1 MKFFFSLSFNEC
13 GYAHLLGRLACSI
26 KRSYLSTFGGGKFNL
41 SERTFNCIMTSS
53 SFLSP
58 EVLSPKLPDHGSL
71 IEWCLSP
78 QLKGRDTFKVLYHF
92 SMLPTRKGKLNCNCA
107 SHLIPL
113 SSVAEKFTLLANLL

>member
-1 MKFFFSLSFNEC
+1 MFQIMKTKNEKKEYFSLSFNEC
-13 GYAHLLGRLACSI
+13 GYAHLLGRLACYI
-26 KRSYLSTFGGGKFNL
+26 KRGYLSTFGGGKFNL

-58 EVLSPKLPDHGSL
+58 KPPGHGSL

-92 SMLPTRKGKLNCNCA
+92 SMLPTR
-107 SHLIPL
+107 
-113 SSVAEKFTLLANLL
+113 